1 MAKPETRDEFIKG
14 VTAGSIGAAALYIV
28 VQTFYW
34 LGLIK
39 YGQNILAADVVF
51 NWQPTLLMAFIGFAE
66 SIVIGAFFGIPL
78 AFLFSR
84 WLTSHYYLLKGLLY
98 GLALWVFNLGIMDEL
113 FKYPRDMHARPL
125 NLIVFLLGYSI
136 YGIITAFVLKRL
148 GIFKPVKV

>member
-1 MAKPETRDEFIKG
+1 MIKPETRDEFIKG
-14 VTAGSIGAAALYIV
+14 VTAGCIGAAALYIV

-51 NWQPTLLMAFIGFAE
+51 NWQPTFLMAIIGFVE

-84 WLTSHYYLLKGLLY
+84 WFTSHYYLLKGLFY
-98 GLALWVFNLGIMDEL
+98 GIALWVLNLGIMDEL
-113 FKYPRDMHARPL
+113 FKYPRDMYDRPL
-125 NLIVFLLGYSI
+125 NLIVYLLGYLI
-136 YGIITAFVLKRL
+136 YGTVTAYILKKL
-148 GIFKPVKV
+148 GIFRPA